1 MQVITLAQV
10 KTYLGITGST
20 QDAAITAMLP
30 VIDAK
35 VKLVTGKD
43 WNYQFIGQTASGNDL
58 MVIYNIDQC
67 GGKRP
72 ADIALI
78 AELSAGTQLEGTG
91 IASGS
96 YIKEV
101 YYHGQNGIDSTG
113 TNTAPFVRL
122 SSPATETNSAQY
134 FYAGISLAYLPIV
147 AKGVQYLMDN
157 TNTTVIDSA
166 WVSRSIGPLS
176 VSRAQTDANLEA
188 RFGMPAWFIKG
199 LPRYHK

>member
-35 VKLVTGKD
+35 VKQITGRNF
-43 WNYQFIGQTASGNDL
+43 NYQFIGSIVSGSSL
-58 MVIYNIDQC
+58 MEIYNVNQS

-78 AELSAGTQLEGTG
+78 AELPSGTQLAGTG
-91 IASGS
+91 LASGT
-96 YIKEV
+96 YITDTF
-101 YYHGQNGIDSTG
+101 YYANNGYNATDP
-113 TNTAPFVRL
+113 NAMPYVVL
-122 SSPATETNSAQY
+122 SSPATQTNSAQY
-134 FYAGISLAYLPIV
+134 FYAGINLAYLPII
-147 AKGVQYLMDN
+147 AKGVQFLMDN

-166 WVSRSIGPLS
+166 WVSRSVGPLS
-176 VSRAQTDANLEA
+176 VSRAQTDAALEA
-188 RFGMPAWFIKG
+188 RYGMPAWFIKG

>member
-10 KTYLGITGST
+10 KTYLGITGSA

-35 VKLVTGKD
+35 VKQITGRNF
-43 WNYQFIGQTASGNDL
+43 NYQFIGQTESGNDL
-58 MVIYNIDQC
+58 MMIYNVDQC

-101 YYHGQNGIDSTG
+101 YYRGQNGIDSTG
-113 TNTAPFVRL
+113 TNTTPFVRL
-122 SSPATETNSAQY
+122 SSPATLSQY
-134 FYAGISLAYLPIV
+134 SQYIYAGINIAYLPLI
-147 AKGVQYLMDN
+147 AKGVQHLMN
-157 TNTTVIDSA
+157 EVSTTVTDSA
-166 WVSRSIGPLS
+166 WVSRSVGPLS
-176 VSRAQTDANLEA
+176 VSRAQSDARLEA
-188 RFGMPAWFIKG
+188 LYGMPAWFIKG

>member
-35 VKLVTGKD
+35 VKQITGKD
-43 WNYQFIGQTASGNDL
+43 WNYQFIGETASGNDL
-58 MVIYNIDQC
+58 MMIYNVDQN

-78 AELSAGTQLEGTG
+78 AELPTGSQLEGTG
-91 IASGS
+91 LASGS

-101 YYHGQNGIDSTG
+101 YYSGQNGIESTG
-113 TNTAPFVRL
+113 TNTTPFVRL
-122 SSPATETNSAQY
+122 SSPATLTQSSQY
-134 FYAGISLAYLPIV
+134 VYAGINIAYLPLI
-147 AKGVQYLMDN
+147 AKGVQHLMN
-157 TNTTVIDSA
+157 ETSTTVTDSA
-166 WVSRSIGPLS
+166 WVSRSVGPLS
-176 VSRAQTDANLEA
+176 ISRAQIDAALEA
-188 RFGMPAWFIKG
+188 RYGMPAWFIKG

>member
-35 VKLVTGKD
+35 VKVITGKD
-43 WNYQFIGQTASGNDL
+43 WNYQFIGQTESGNDL

-91 IASGS
+91 IASGA
-96 YIKEV
+96 YIKDV
-101 YYHGQNGIDSTG
+101 YYHGNNGIDSTG

-122 SSPATETNSAQY
+122 SSPATLTQASQY
-134 FYAGISLAYLPIV
+134 VYAGINVAYLPII
-147 AKGVQYLMDN
+147 AKGVQYLLDQ
-157 TNTTVIDSA
+157 TSTTITDSA
-166 WVSRSIGPLS
+166 WSSRSVGPLS
-176 VSRAQTDANLEA
+176 VSRAQADAALEA
-188 RFGMPAWFIKG
+188 RYGMPAWFIKG